1 MSTLTLTRDAG
12 TQKTETRRLEGKIE
26 LRENDDGKTV
36 LAGKALVYNEL
47 SEDLWG
53 MRERFASGAF
63 SESLSGDEADDVRA
77 LAHHDRQLV
86 IGRQSA
92 GTLTLDDRSDALYFE
107 IEMPDTTYANDLVE
121 SIRRGDITGMSFGFR
136 AIEDEWDRDIE
147 NDTAIRTVTKA
158 RLREISPVAWPAY
171 PQSVVDAEKRHLDE
185 TMIEVRAKLG
195 MTEKPKA
202 DDAGE
207 PGGDGG
213 GTLND
218 ENRETLELMRTQ
230 IELESGAT
238 PGE

>member
-12 TQKTETRRLEGKIE
+12 TQETETRRLEGKIE
-26 LRENDDGKTV
+26 LRETDDGKTI
-36 LAGKALVYNEL
+36 LSGKALVYNEL

-53 MRERFASGAF
+53 MREKFAPGAFAS
-63 SESLSGDEADDVRA
+63 SLSGDDTDDVRA

-136 AIEDEWDRDIE
+136 AIEDVWDRDIDS
-147 NDTAIRTVTKA
+147 DTAIRTVTKA

-171 PQSVVDAEKRHLDE
+171 PQSVVEAEKRNLDR
-185 TMIEVRAKLG
+185 TMTEVRAKLG
-195 MTEKPKA
+195 MKEQIKA
-202 DDAGE
+202 DDADE
-207 PGGDGG
+207 LGGDGG
-213 GTLND
+213 GTFDD
-218 ENRETLELMRTQ
+218 EKRETLELTRTQ
-230 IELESGAT
+230 FELESGAT
-238 PGE
+238 PGK